1 MASYEEMTT
10 RLDRLARLH
19 DELDSFLDQ
28 LPEGVTDAIRD
39 TIKRTLLGDKD
50 LVALINGIKQ
60 RRPPRFLLVGRT
72 GSGKSSLINA
82 LTGRY
87 LAEVSHVKSGTIT
100 AGRIESV

>member
-1 MASYEEMTT
+1 MGNRRCNVVNGDSVSYTYAKRHTDNSRHGGVRMASYEEMTT

-50 LVALINGIKQ
+50 LVA
-60 RRPPRFLLVGRT
+60 V
-72 GSGKSSLINA
+72 
-82 LTGRY
+82 
-87 LAEVSHVKSGTIT
+87 
-100 AGRIESV
+100 